1 MTIAIRS
8 ENGHLTIEP
17 KGQRKLEAFATET
30 EFFVKQVDA
39 TLVFAVGADN
49 KAKGAFFCGT

>member
-8 ENGHLTIEP
+8 ETGHLTIEP
-17 KGQRKLEAFATET
+17 KDQRKLEA
-30 EFFVKQVDA
+30 FVKQVDA

-49 KAKGAFFCGT
+49 KAKGAFSAET